1 MRLSLVVTTYERPDA
16 LAATLN
22 TIAQQTEM
30 PDELIVADDGSGPST
45 REVIERHTRESG
57 LAVVHVW
64 QEHQGFRLT
73 RLRNA
78 AIARATGDFIVFVD
92 GDMLL
97 HPAFVADHRRFARRG
112 TFTQGMRIPLDAALT
127 AKLIAAKGTLP
138 DRRTNPRRRWYSTHS
153 PARSPLFRTLANAF
167 VSIKGCNQGFWR
179 DDLLAVN
186 GFNEALIGWG
196 PEDKEI
202 AARLAHHGIRRQTL
216 VFGGIAWH
224 LHHPPA
230 SRERHSANVA
240 LLKQTLAQ
248 RLARCEQGLDAHL
261 KP

>member
-16 LAATLN
+16 LAATLR
-22 TIAQQTEM
+22 TIAQQTER

-45 REVIERHTRESG
+45 REVIQQHMHESG

-112 TFTQGMRIPLDAALT
+112 TFTQGMRIPLDEALT
-127 AKLIAAKGTLP
+127 AKLITARGTLP
-138 DRRTNPRRRWYSTHS
+138 DSGTDRRRRWYGTHS
-153 PARSPLFRTLANAF
+153 PTRSRLLRKLANTF

-179 DDLLAVN
+179 DDLIAVN
-186 GFNEALIGWG
+186 GFNEAMIGWG

-202 AARLAHHGIRRQTL
+202 AARLAHYGIRRHTL

-230 SRERHSANVA
+230 SREREAANIA
-240 LLKQTLAQ
+240 ILNQTLAR
-248 RLARCEQGLDAHL
+248 RLVRCEQGLDAHL